1 MSSVFR
7 TVDRVLPGS
16 TYRDVAIVTVTIIAV
31 ALSYGAISA
40 VSGFPWW
47 QTLLLAMFA
56 LGGAAEFTF
65 VGVIAA
71 GGAPILAVL
80 AGLLVNTRNFAFGVA
95 VGPFFP
101 QDWRALIAAH
111 WINDESTALARTA
124 NNDRARWH
132 AFLLMGAAI
141 ALMWP
146 SGAMVGQWLGNVIDA
161 DLLGLDAAFP
171 IILFCLIRGD
181 LKSKATLTLT
191 LAGVLV
197 SVLLTPI
204 LPLGLGAVTSLSVF
218 VFVAAGWAARTVV
231 NRRRGDPDRG
241 AHGDPDVRV
250 QVDPGARADASL
262 QAEAG
267 SDDDRDSQEG
277 TR

>member
-7 TVDRVLPGS
+7 TKDRVVPAS
-16 TYRDVAIVTVTIIAV
+16 TYRAVVIVTITIIAV
-31 ALSYGAISA
+31 AMSYGAISA
-40 VSGFPWW
+40 AAGFAWW

-80 AGLLVNTRNFAFGVA
+80 AGLLVNSRNFAFGVS

-101 QDWRALIAAH
+101 QDWRTLIAAH
-111 WINDESTALARTA
+111 WVNDESTAISRTGVNA
-124 NNDRARWH
+124 RARWH

-146 SGAMVGQWLGNVIDA
+146 SGAMVGQWLGNVIDT

-181 LKSKATLTLT
+181 LKNRATVALTVIGIVI
-191 LAGVLV
+191 AVA
-197 SVLLTPI
+197 LTPI

-218 VFVAAGWAARTVV
+218 VFVAAGWLVRAAIAK
-231 NRRRGDPDRG
+231 RRGDG
-241 AHGDPDVRV
+241 AGNE
-250 QVDPGARADASL
+250 ST
-262 QAEAG
+262 AG
-267 SDDDRDSQEG
+267 EKR
-277 TR
+277 